1 MLGGDLKLA
10 YRYGIRKIFLN
21 NLVMATIVL
30 DIADDKLVA
39 QIKKV
44 CSMIKGV
51 GMVRVIKNKDIT
63 KTRGYKEAMS
73 DIKDGRVYHAENAE
87 DMFKKILG

>member
-1 MLGGDLKLA
+1 M
-10 YRYGIRKIFLN
+10 
-21 NLVMATIVL
+21 VTIVL
-30 DIADDKLVA
+30 DIADDKLVM

-51 GMVRVIKNKDIT
+51 AKVRIVKNTDVT